1 MSPLEAAKLLEV
13 APDANPEQIE
23 ARFHELRTKLEEK
36 IGKAP
41 TPGLK
46 AKYRESLEEI
56 THAFETL
63 TLAADASAL
72 PVLQRQKT
80 EDGGRTTEGGG
91 AKPAP
96 TATPVAASRSVP
108 TRKSGSKEFVIVAI
122 IAVALLAVGGWW
134 VMKTKAENE
143 EKARIAAEAAAM
155 AKAEAER
162 LAVEKQRAEAAE
174 KARLAAEQD
183 RLDKLSAAT
192 RSRIAELRIS
202 WEALEQEAR
211 ALERKTSD
219 LKAEERSLVNNLK
232 GGTSPDLLQTQAEL
246 AAHVEL
252 SDWLHQQLLRHP
264 AKVARV
270 QGEELLSAKQVDEAV
285 TTIDRAAE
293 EQFRLENEF
302 AANRKSMLT
311 LTGEVSIK
319 PGIQGIKWS
328 LTDAYGRV
336 HTGEGAL
343 KSRTLP
349 IGPLRADFTRA
360 SFKNRTQNVVV
371 RRSQTL
377 TLDPGFVPAKVTIES
392 HPEGA
397 EIWLGD
403 SRLGVTPLRDHN
415 FSPGEFRLELRLP
428 DYPRKTVTFKVDENS
443 GHWERIIFLRPD
455 SGVPGFAYEFGQGQ
469 GSKKVYTWIEVKS
482 VVPGSPAALAGIR
495 PGDFIYEIAPPTGP
509 AIIVDDMIEWFD
521 AFDVH
526 AVLSGRPGEVF
537 KVKVGAGWM
546 DGEDPPPTR
555 EVSFALISQ
564 REVSQPRPG
573 EAFENT
579 LGMKFVPVP
588 GTKVLFSIWETRVQ
602 DFTAFFEATGH
613 DATAGMWSLRRG
625 VFAQHGDTWRQP
637 GYRQEPN
644 HPVVG
649 MSHADAVAFCRW
661 LTEHERAAGRLG
673 LNQSYRLPTDA
684 EWSQAVG
691 PDVFP
696 WGNPWPPPPNAG
708 NYPGNEARDVDWP
721 DWLSLPGYTDK
732 YARTSPVGSFPANR
746 HGIFDLGGNA
756 IERVGDSAEI
766 VRGAGFNIGHDQ
778 ASAASNNRVN
788 ASGRG
793 FSIGFRTVIAVE

>member
-319 PGIQGIKWS
+319 PGIQVADGCLRS
-328 LTDAYGRV
+328 RPHRRGRV
-336 HTGEGAL
+336 EITDPADRSAARRLHARQLQEPHAERRRAAQPDPDPR
-343 KSRTLP
+343 SR
-349 IGPLRADFTRA
+349 LRPGQGHHRIAP
-360 SFKNRTQNVVV
+360 
-371 RRSQTL
+371 RRS
-377 TLDPGFVPAKVTIES
+377 
-392 HPEGA
+392 
-397 EIWLGD
+397 
-403 SRLGVTPLRDHN
+403 RD
-415 FSPGEFRLELRLP
+415 
-428 DYPRKTVTFKVDENS
+428 
-443 GHWERIIFLRPD
+443 
-455 SGVPGFAYEFGQGQ
+455 
-469 GSKKVYTWIEVKS
+469 
-482 VVPGSPAALAGIR
+482 LAG
-495 PGDFIYEIAPPTGP
+495 GFPTGRHT
-509 AIIVDDMIEWFD
+509 A
-521 AFDVH
+521 
-526 AVLSGRPGEVF
+526 
-537 KVKVGAGWM
+537 
-546 DGEDPPPTR
+546 
-555 EVSFALISQ
+555 
-564 REVSQPRPG
+564 PR
-573 EAFENT
+573 
-579 LGMKFVPVP
+579 
-588 GTKVLFSIWETRVQ
+588 S
-602 DFTAFFEATGH
+602 
-613 DATAGMWSLRRG
+613 
-625 VFAQHGDTWRQP
+625 
-637 GYRQEPN
+637 
-644 HPVVG
+644 
-649 MSHADAVAFCRW
+649 
-661 LTEHERAAGRLG
+661 
-673 LNQSYRLPTDA
+673 
-684 EWSQAVG
+684 
-691 PDVFP
+691 
-696 WGNPWPPPPNAG
+696 
-708 NYPGNEARDVDWP
+708 
-721 DWLSLPGYTDK
+721 
-732 YARTSPVGSFPANR
+732 
-746 HGIFDLGGNA
+746 
-756 IERVGDSAEI
+756 
-766 VRGAGFNIGHDQ
+766 
-778 ASAASNNRVN
+778 
-788 ASGRG
+788 
-793 FSIGFRTVIAVE
+793 